1 MIKAKAMPITNH
13 GVPLGCG
20 MSMFPHFLDNRL
32 PDGAGR
38 VTVTFLRSHVT
49 GSNDAILSEVGRTM
63 AVSLVGTHH
72 GPGMRW
78 DTSSWFR
85 WATRVLESGFV

>member
-1 MIKAKAMPITNH
+1 M
-13 GVPLGCG
+13 GG
-20 MSMFPHFLDNRL
+20 
-32 PDGAGR
+32 

-49 GSNDAILSEVGRTM
+49 GSNDVILNEVGQTT

-78 DTSSWFR
+78 DTSSWSR
-85 WATRVLESGFV
+85 WATTVSESGFV